1 MLEALGS
8 STEEMTMTEFSITYW
23 GGNGPLELL
32 HPAPPSPCSV
42 AAAVET
48 HTAGLRSPVA
58 AVTCSSDK
66 NNARGR
72 AGHPK

>member
-1 MLEALGS
+1 MLEALCS
-8 STEEMTMTEFSITYW
+8 LTEEMTMTEFSITFW
-23 GGNGPLELL
+23 GRNGPLELL
-32 HPAPPSPCSV
+32 QPAPPSPCSL
-42 AAAVET
+42 AAAVKT

-58 AVTCSSDK
+58 AVTHSSDK